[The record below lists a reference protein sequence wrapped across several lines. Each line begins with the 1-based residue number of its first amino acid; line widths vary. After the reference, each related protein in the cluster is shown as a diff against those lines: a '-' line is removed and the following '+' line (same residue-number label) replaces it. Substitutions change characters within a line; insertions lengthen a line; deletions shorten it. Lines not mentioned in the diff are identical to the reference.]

1 MKINQHYR
9 EKRKSKYTVESLKEI
24 FITNLNEKITGA
36 ISEERKY
43 GWIFYFNA
51 INDVSLLY
59 KIDNII
65 AGFFKRLE
73 DFGSVTPPNLKKVSR
88 AFYEAKYNPTGGYI
102 HNYNSYKTV
111 EQKKDFLRQRGRLD
125 MNKEYSEQEIDEL
138 FESLKQKNLLELERD
153 DSWLY

>member
-73 DFGSVTPPNLKKVSR
+73 DFG
-88 AFYEAKYNPTGGYI
+88 
-102 HNYNSYKTV
+102 
-111 EQKKDFLRQRGRLD
+111 
-125 MNKEYSEQEIDEL
+125 
-138 FESLKQKNLLELERD
+138 
-153 DSWLY
+153 